1 MFQRLVVA
9 LLVPTS
15 IVAFEAENAHAAKFE
30 GAWGGGGRV
39 WFASGGKEY
48 ARCRAK
54 YTPRSDERYV
64 VTAVCA
70 TSSAWVVQTAFLRR
84 VGDDRYRG
92 TFVNRDYRVSGS
104 IFIRVWGNRQT
115 MRMTSSSGWA
125 PLRLSRV
132 LRH

>member
-9 LLVPTS
+9 LLVSTS
-15 IVAFEAENAHAAKFE
+15 TVAFEAENAHAAKLE

-54 YTPRSDERYV
+54 YTPRSDERYLV
-64 VTAVCA
+64 HAVCA

-115 MRMTSSSGWA
+115 VRMNSSSGWA

>member
-9 LLVPTS
+9 LLVANS
-15 IVAFEAENAHAAKFE
+15 IVAFEAESAHAAKLE

-39 WFASGGKEY
+39 WFAPGGKEY
-48 ARCRAK
+48 AQCRAK
-54 YTPRSDERYV
+54 YSPRSNERYV

-115 MRMTSSSGWA
+115 LRLTSSTGWA
-125 PLRLSRV
+125 PIRLSRV
-132 LRH
+132 LRR

>member
-15 IVAFEAENAHAAKFE
+15 IVAFAAENAHAAKLE

-39 WFASGGKEY
+39 WFASGGREY

-54 YTPRSDERYV
+54 YSPRSNERYV

-70 TSSAWVVQTAFLRR
+70 TSSDWVVQTAF
-84 VGDDRYRG
+84 RG
-92 TFVNRDYRVSGS
+92 RFVNRDYRVSGS
-104 IFIRVWGNRQT
+104 IFIRVRGNRQT
-115 MRMTSSSGWA
+115 VRMTS
-125 PLRLSRV
+125 
-132 LRH
+132 